1 MIEEL
6 FKIIF
11 NGIVGNLSYDKFKSF
26 VSKSGTEAGKSE
38 QGQSIP
44 TSKPKIKEI
53 NNDRNPD
60 YKTALGQRHKRLREE
75 VLELRLREM
84 TEFYEF
90 DKVSELESYE
100 NGKNELP
107 LESLKKLEEF
117 FFLNPKYLEL
127 GEGDVFRSFYLEREI
142 VSEYFDRGYQPLIVC
157 CSNENRYYLLCYII
171 FYKEESG
178 FTRLVI
184 SDRAGSFESNGGG
197 KMNIEYLINE
207 MLDRNIRPH
216 DVSVLRATLCEW
228 EAIENGTYYNKLV
241 FNSCGK
247 FDHECFE
254 IFDSWYE
261 ELLVLRK
268 KMNEMQP

>member
-107 LESLKKLEEF
+107 LESLK
-117 FFLNPKYLEL
+117 
-127 GEGDVFRSFYLEREI
+127 
-142 VSEYFDRGYQPLIVC
+142 
-157 CSNENRYYLLCYII
+157 
-171 FYKEESG
+171 
-178 FTRLVI
+178 T
-184 SDRAGSFESNGGG
+184 
-197 KMNIEYLINE
+197 
-207 MLDRNIRPH
+207 
-216 DVSVLRATLCEW
+216 
-228 EAIENGTYYNKLV
+228 
-241 FNSCGK
+241 
-247 FDHECFE
+247 
-254 IFDSWYE
+254 
-261 ELLVLRK
+261 
-268 KMNEMQP
+268 